1 MKEITK
7 LDYLD
12 HELLVHS
19 HYPRSYF
26 MREKEKSPF
35 VKILNFIYYLF
46 IAALICLL
54 LFSSKIENIGGD
66 HYWIGRW
73 AYWNKNYQTAIQEFS
88 LEIQLYPTNE
98 NAYRYRGLSYFY
110 LQDYLNALQDFE
122 KTLRLDS
129 TQVEIMINKAVA
141 LKNIGE
147 YQKALKELEKAQIKG
162 GDRIIIN
169 QYRLEINQLLQ
180 TQE

>member
-1 MKEITK
+1 MSENTTP
-7 LDYLD
+7 DYLD
-12 HELLVHS
+12 QELILHS

-26 MREKEKSPF
+26 RREEEKSFF
-35 VKILNFIYYLF
+35 VKTLNFLYYLF
-46 IAALICLL
+46 IATLLCLL

-66 HYWIGRW
+66 HYWFGRW
-73 AYWNKNYQTAIQEFS
+73 AYWNKNYQTAIKEFS

-110 LQDYLNALQDFE
+110 LQDYPNALQDFE

-129 TQVEIMINKAVA
+129 TQLDIMINKAVA

-169 QYRLEINQLLQ
+169 QYRSEINQLLQ
-180 TQE
+180 T

>member
-12 HELLVHS
+12 HELLAHN

-54 LFSSKIENIGGD
+54 LFSQELKILAETIIGLEDGHIGIKTIKQPFKNFLLKSNFIPPMRTPIAIVDCLIFISKTIQTPSKI
-66 HYWIGRW
+66 
-73 AYWNKNYQTAIQEFS
+73 
-88 LEIQLYPTNE
+88 
-98 NAYRYRGLSYFY
+98 
-110 LQDYLNALQDFE
+110 
-122 KTLRLDS
+122 LRKHS
-129 TQVEIMINKAVA
+129 A
-141 LKNIGE
+141 
-147 YQKALKELEKAQIKG
+147 
-162 GDRIIIN
+162 
-169 QYRLEINQLLQ
+169 
-180 TQE
+180 